1 MKLSAGILEIDVH
14 GMTKL
19 QAVALIDARLKQ
31 ANRGVYRLRIIH
43 GYHGGTQIRDEVRR
57 RYRTSQSFKD
67 RGRAKPRTDGSRVKR
82 IVLKIFIFKMKKA
95 LVVRET
101 L

>member
-31 ANRGVYRLRIIH
+31 ANRGIYRLRIIH
-43 GYHGGTQIRDEVRR
+43 GYHLSLIH
-57 RYRTSQSFKD
+57 
-67 RGRAKPRTDGSRVKR
+67 
-82 IVLKIFIFKMKKA
+82 I
-95 LVVRET
+95 
-101 L
+101 